1 MAFQPTSNIY
11 IGTVPFDNS
20 YRHIRYIPN
29 RQEQAEHFK
38 ALCPEGLR
46 RDDYTY
52 QRMDNSVVVP
62 FNAETLYGYNY
73 VMFQNENYGDRWF
86 YAFVNDIEYVNP
98 SSSRLRLELDIMQ
111 TWFPDCTVKPCMVDR
126 EHVNNDNVGAHI
138 KDEGLDPGELIC
150 MYAALDNTDYDLVVI
165 AASCVEPLA
174 DGTYVNTVGD
184 TYMGMYSGVSLS
196 AFLTLDQF
204 KQFMAAL
211 SSNGQQDAVSAVY
224 MVPRFV
230 IPELVKKDNGYG
242 YWVGGNATTP
252 RERKDYDLGY
262 TTLDGYTPKNNK
274 MYTFPYEYVE
284 ITNFTGQTQQYR
296 MEFWGNNGTC
306 SFEKSG
312 GVDINSRLT
321 YTPVNYNGVNRYLEG
336 CLQMDA
342 YPTCNWVY
350 QSFANEWGASKVAG
364 IDPKTGS
371 GGQALPASLP
381 GFNSM
386 QLPLMQ
392 AGIGSM
398 ADVISNAITMN
409 PLGMAQSFVGGMQ
422 EMTNAYASL
431 SRSMHVPNTTRS
443 GTNSTTALVNLGS
456 YTMGIRKY
464 TCRYEMA
471 KQIDDFFS
479 VYGYTVAET
488 KTPNIT
494 GRQSWN
500 YVKTNGASI
509 VGKVP
514 SRVLSTIA
522 SMLDKGITFWHT
534 DDVGNY
540 SLPNGIV

>member
-38 ALCPEGLR
+38 SLCPEGLR

-111 TWFPDCTVKPCMVDR
+111 TWFPDCTVKPCMVER

-150 MYAALDNTDYDLVVI
+150 THAVLDNDGYELVVV
-165 AASCVEPLA
+165 AAACVEPLA

-184 TYMGMYSGVSLS
+184 TYMGMYSGTSLS

-204 KQFMAAL
+204 KQFMGAL

-230 IPELVKKDNGYG
+230 IPELVRKDNGYG
-242 YWVGGNATTP
+242 YWVGGNSTTP
-252 RERKDYDLGY
+252 RERKDYALGY

-284 ITNFTGQTQQYR
+284 LTNFTGQTQQYR

-321 YTPVNYNGVNRYLEG
+321 YTPINYNGVNRYLEG

-350 QSFANEWGASKVAG
+350 QSFANEWGASQVAG
-364 IDPKTGS
+364 IETKTGS
-371 GGQALPASLP
+371 GGQAFSIP

-392 AGIGSM
+392 AGVSAGTNIF
-398 ADVISNAITMN
+398 
-409 PLGMAQSFVGGMQ
+409 QSATNLDPVGLAANFVGGVQ
-422 EMTNAYASL
+422 EMTNAYAAL
-431 SRSMHVPNTTRS
+431 SKSMHVPNTVRS

-456 YTMGIRKY
+456 YTMGLRKY

-479 VYGYTVAET
+479 AYGYTVAET
-488 KTPNIT
+488 KRPNIT

-522 SMLDKGITFWHT
+522 QMLDKGITFWHT